1 MTRFELSRRRWIQA
15 TSASLLG
22 IAGSPWL
29 PDLAR
34 ALAANPN
41 RRRHCI
47 LLWMAGG
54 PSQTDTFDMKPKH
67 KNGGEFKEIATS
79 VPGVRLSEH
88 LPTLSKNVEHLA
100 IVRSLNTREGDHAR
114 GTQLMRT
121 GKPPGGPIP
130 YPSIGASLAKEIR
143 TLQNDLPDYVSIGT
157 PPIFSAAAF
166 GPGFLGPKY
175 APTTVGVTERPDD
188 QETPVELGVNYLSP
202 ASDVDAQQLARRRS
216 LWESMQRGFIDSH
229 PTANALAH
237 DTVYRRAMGMMDN
250 KAGEAFDLS
259 QEDAIVR
266 EAYGPGLFGQGC
278 LLARRL
284 VERGVPF
291 VEVTLGGEDI
301 GWDTHTDNFNRVK
314 SLSQQL
320 DAGWG
325 TLVKELADRGLLE
338 STTIL
343 WMGEFGRTPAINPNT
358 GRDHFPAA
366 WSCVFG
372 GGGIAGGQAFGKTT
386 ADGMEVADGRV
397 EVGDILS
404 TLCKALGVD
413 PDVENETN
421 DGRPIKIA
429 EGTPIDAILA

>member
-1 MTRFELSRRRWIQA
+1 MTRFDISRRRWIQA

-29 PDLAR
+29 PGLAR
-34 ALAANPN
+34 AVASDPG

-54 PSQTDTFDMKPKH
+54 PSQTDTFDMKPDH
-67 KNGGEFKEIATS
+67 ENGGEFKEISTSAT
-79 VPGVRLSEH
+79 GVRFSEH
-88 LPTLSKNVEHLA
+88 LPTLAKHAENLA

-121 GKPPGGPIP
+121 GKAPGGPVQ
-130 YPSIGASLAKEIR
+130 YPSIGASLAKEISLP
-143 TLQNDLPDYVSIGT
+143 TSNLPDYVSIGT

-175 APTTVGVTERPDD
+175 APTTVGVTDRPEG
-188 QETPVELGVNYLSP
+188 QEAPVLLGVNYLSP
-202 ASDVDAQQLARRRS
+202 ADDVDAQQLARRRD
-216 LWESMQRGFIDSH
+216 LWETMQRGFLDGH

-259 QEDAIVR
+259 QEDDVVR
-266 EAYGPGLFGQGC
+266 KAYGPGVFGQGC

-284 VERGVPF
+284 IERGVPF
-291 VEVTLGGEDI
+291 VEVTLGEDI
-301 GWDTHTDNFNRVK
+301 GWDTHADNFNRVK
-314 SLSQQL
+314 TLSQQL

-325 TLVKELADRGLLE
+325 TLMTELSDRGLLE
-338 STTIL
+338 DTTIL
-343 WMGEFGRTPAINPNT
+343 WMGEFGRTPAINSNT

-372 GGGIAGGQAFGKTT
+372 GGGIAGGQAYGKTT
-386 ADGMEVADGRV
+386 DDGMEVADNKV
-397 EVGDILS
+397 EVGDVLS
-404 TLCKALGVD
+404 TLCKALGVE
-413 PDVENETN
+413 PEIENETN